1 MLQKVIN
8 FKPTNMK
15 KTKFTEA
22 QILKAL
28 KEYEGGRP
36 MTDICREL
44 DIHQMTFYRWKKQ
57 YSGMDSSQMAE
68 LKALREENQKLKTMF
83 ADMALDNK
91 VLKDV
96 LSKKF

>member
-1 MLQKVIN
+1 MRKS
-8 FKPTNMK
+8 
-15 KTKFTEA
+15 KFTEV

-28 KEYEGGRP
+28 KEYETGRSAE
-36 MTDICREL
+36 DISRDL
-44 DIHQMTFYRWKKQ
+44 GIQKVTFYRWKQ
-57 YSGMDSSQMAE
+57 EYSGMNSTQMSE
-68 LKALREENQKLKTMF
+68 LKALREENQKLKTMY